1 MWAAATPKLLSTIH
15 HWRFNYWCSPVTGP
29 LCTLIIHHQFLPVS
43 SLFSLTPVLLTNEL
57 PVYSSVYSSVYSTN
71 ISHYILFFKI
81 SLRQNSSITEH
92 NEQIDSWKGHKILTM
107 NLRQCND
114 GSKDNQGQLAP
125 AGAKTPHIHFIS
137 ISLQNFPIT
146 IADFII
152 VIIIM
157 RFICIA
163 FFKTSLTKCFPE
175 KNRIKKQTKRR
186 LLKKLQIH

>member
-29 LCTLIIHHQFLPVS
+29 LCTLIIHHQLLPVS
-43 SLFSLTPVLLTNEL
+43 SLFSLTPVLFTNEL
-57 PVYSSVYSSVYSTN
+57 PGCSQSIPP
-71 ISHYILFFKI
+71 ISATAYY
-81 SLRQNSSITEH
+81 SLRFPSDKTALYLSPTSRSIVGKDIKYWPWICVTV
-92 NEQIDSWKGHKILTM
+92 TM
-107 NLRQCND
+107 D
-114 GSKDNQGQLAP
+114 YQGQLAP
-125 AGAKTPHIHFIS
+125 AGAKTFIQHIHFIS

-175 KNRIKKQTKRR
+175 KKE
-186 LLKKLQIH
+186 